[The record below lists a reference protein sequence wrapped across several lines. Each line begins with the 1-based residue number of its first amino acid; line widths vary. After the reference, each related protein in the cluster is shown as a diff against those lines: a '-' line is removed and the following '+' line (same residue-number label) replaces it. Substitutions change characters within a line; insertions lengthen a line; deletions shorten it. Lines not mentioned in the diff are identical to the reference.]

1 MKKTKEPIVSTVN
14 GKAPVVAQNAD
25 GNQNLLDLK
34 DRSETIAV
42 LRQRLTSLNSK
53 KGRTAEEFFTEFFA
67 KHKIPHE
74 D

>member
-14 GKAPVVAQNAD
+14 RKAAIVARD
-25 GNQNLLDLK
+25 GDGYQNLLERNE
-34 DRSETIAV
+34 RSEMIAV
-42 LRQRLTSLNSK
+42 LRQRFASLNSK

-67 KHKIPHE
+67 KHEFPLE